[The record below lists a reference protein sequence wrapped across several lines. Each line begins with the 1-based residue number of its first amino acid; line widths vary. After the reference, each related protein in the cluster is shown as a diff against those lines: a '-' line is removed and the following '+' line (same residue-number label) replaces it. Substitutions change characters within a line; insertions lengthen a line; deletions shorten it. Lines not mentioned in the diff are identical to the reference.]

1 MSQTD
6 GQMLDKKVI
15 PKCLPCNAGATIKV
29 GDTIK
34 LNMLFNDKFLNNQ
47 FTFISKIDSTMLN
60 LITRGPISMYW
71 FQAILKEQ
79 VFLLV
84 KVSILV
90 SFVQFT
96 SESYF
101 FVLSIYIVCVK
112 LRVYTN

>member
-1 MSQTD
+1 
-6 GQMLDKKVI
+6 
-15 PKCLPCNAGATIKV
+15 
-29 GDTIK
+29 
-34 LNMLFNDKFLNNQ
+34 
-47 FTFISKIDSTMLN
+47 
-60 LITRGPISMYW
+60 MYW